1 MKRMGAVMIL
11 LALGFTTAGCGRSV
25 KEEDIEV
32 KASNDPL
39 SEPRSILK
47 RYGEGQALGS
57 EVASFPYLVE
67 QVKKVDPLRA
77 GILEKGLAD
86 IQKASPTARPG
97 LAKELQA
104 KLAPSMK

>member
-1 MKRMGAVMIL
+1 MKRIAAGMIL
-11 LALGFTTAGCGRSV
+11 VALGFTAAGCGRGTKV
-25 KEEDIEV
+25 EDIEV

-47 RYGEGQALGS
+47 RYAEGQALGS

-67 QVKKVDPLRA
+67 QVKKVDPARA
-77 GILEKGLAD
+77 EILEKGLAD
-86 IQKASPTARPG
+86 IKKASATARPG
-97 LAKELQA
+97 LAKELQG